1 MKDLIMHKQITKN
14 LINYSSTKTF

>member
-1 MKDLIMHKQITKN
+1 MHKQITKN